1 MFSLKYI
8 KKIFIL
14 FILLG
19 SSIIFSADIYNDSW
33 AVIIGI
39 NDNNN
44 IKGLHYAVEDAQDM
58 KNILVEKFNFEDKN
72 IMFLTDEEAT
82 RDNIISAL
90 YETAHKAGDNDRFII
105 FFAGH
110 GTQKK
115 LASGGDKGYLLPVEA
130 DTSKLYLTGIDMNQI
145 KII

>member
-8 KKIFIL
+8 KKIFKL
-14 FILLG
+14 FILLE

-39 NDNNN
+39 NDYNN

-72 IMFLTDEEAT
+72 IIFLTDEDAT

-90 YETAHKAGDNDRFII
+90 
-105 FFAGH
+105 
-110 GTQKK
+110 
-115 LASGGDKGYLLPVEA
+115 
-130 DTSKLYLTGIDMNQI
+130 
-145 KII
+145 